1 MLGLKNLTAVDEVT
15 ALLDLLV
22 SDDADRIDR
31 FVSEAIPWLDDPTP
45 ENFEKM
51 CVICKTFGDGLH
63 CHECPAAERMKG
75 LKSVAVEAEQEM
87 ESHILVNLKHIK

>member
-51 CVICKTFGDGLH
+51 CGICKTFGDGLH
-63 CHECPAAERMKG
+63 CHECPAAERMEG
-75 LKSVAVEAEQEM
+75 LKTVRVDAEQEFVD
-87 ESHILVNLKHIK
+87 HIPAYLIHK